1 MLMRVAV
8 IMFLFLLRLQ
18 FSESKSISDILR
30 RRYGQSTLKRIQKF
44 KKLNYRP
51 GKAELDL
58 QFFKGVQ
65 IAMSY
70 LIF

>member
-8 IMFLFLLRLQ
+8 IMFLFLLRLR

-30 RRYGQSTLKRIQKF
+30 RRYGQSTLKRIRKCE
-44 KKLNYRP
+44 KLNYRL

-65 IAMSY
+65 TAMSY